1 MKKENKK
8 ESKKIA
14 DSKAKKQSDKVKKQS
29 EKIEKK
35 SKELIITKQPKKE
48 KKESKI
54 KKAFRKF
61 INVIKK
67 RWLVKG
73 FTTILLIA
81 IILGIYVGINVLLD
95 NVVLPE
101 LDTTENKVYSLSEE
115 TKTKVKA
122 LEKEVTITL
131 INYTDTDTVTGFAE
145 KYTALNS
152 KVKLEKI
159 DDLSSRKD
167 IMDEYSL
174 DATSQLIIIASGE
187 NKTTLSEYDLY
198 TYDYSTYETIDTTE
212 EAITNAI
219 VEVTIEEKPKI
230 YFMSNHVMYDVS
242 TYYNTVIQSMEED
255 ANEVE
260 TVDILK
266 AGAVPE
272 DCDTL
277 VLTTLKE
284 DITEFEK
291 DKIIEYIN
299 RGGEILLLCGPDLEG
314 KLFAN
319 FEEVLNQYGI
329 TIEDGVIFEG
339 DSSNMLYGY
348 PDFII
353 EELQSSSLTENLN
366 MSLSIC
372 LADAGSIK
380 FDEEKLEELGV
391 TYEGLAYTSSS
402 SFLRTNLNQTSA
414 TRTSQDS
421 EESEYLVGA
430 IATKTIDENSTSKL
444 VIYSNELFATNR
456 PIQLNGYTYY
466 IVDLYNNKDAVLNS
480 IAYLNEREDIITI
493 RKTYDTVTYTATQM
507 QHNVIMAI
515 IFITPLV
522 IIVLGIIVWQRR
534 RRKR

>member
-242 TYYNTVIQSMEED
+242 TYYNTVI
-255 ANEVE
+255 
-260 TVDILK
+260 
-266 AGAVPE
+266 
-272 DCDTL
+272 
-277 VLTTLKE
+277 
-284 DITEFEK
+284 
-291 DKIIEYIN
+291 
-299 RGGEILLLCGPDLEG
+299 
-314 KLFAN
+314 
-319 FEEVLNQYGI
+319 
-329 TIEDGVIFEG
+329 
-339 DSSNMLYGY
+339 
-348 PDFII
+348 
-353 EELQSSSLTENLN
+353 
-366 MSLSIC
+366 
-372 LADAGSIK
+372 
-380 FDEEKLEELGV
+380 
-391 TYEGLAYTSSS
+391 
-402 SFLRTNLNQTSA
+402 
-414 TRTSQDS
+414 
-421 EESEYLVGA
+421 
-430 IATKTIDENSTSKL
+430 
-444 VIYSNELFATNR
+444 
-456 PIQLNGYTYY
+456 
-466 IVDLYNNKDAVLNS
+466 
-480 IAYLNEREDIITI
+480 
-493 RKTYDTVTYTATQM
+493 
-507 QHNVIMAI
+507 
-515 IFITPLV
+515 
-522 IIVLGIIVWQRR
+522 
-534 RRKR
+534 